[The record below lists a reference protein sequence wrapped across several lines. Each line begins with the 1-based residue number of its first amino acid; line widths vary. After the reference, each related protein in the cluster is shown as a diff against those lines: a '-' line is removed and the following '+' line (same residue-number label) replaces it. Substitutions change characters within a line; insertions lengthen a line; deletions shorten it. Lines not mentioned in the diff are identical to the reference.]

1 MADQYTTVE
10 SLRLHWPAMPTT
22 LTEAQVNKKIEEAA
36 IEINGLYPTIEER
49 ITAGTLN
56 RPVVEL
62 VSNRMVK
69 RALSVNEDVPENTN
83 SVTAQTGPFTGT
95 LTFANPEGNMYL
107 SKADRR
113 LLDPA
118 RANGPKKAF
127 TIHPGGWHF

>member
-1 MADQYTTVE
+1 MADQYSTVE
-10 SLRLHWPAMPTT
+10 SLKLHWPAMSTT
-22 LTEAQVNKKIEEAA
+22 LTDAQVTRKIEEAA

-49 ITAGTLN
+49 IAAGTLS

-62 VSNRMVK
+62 VTNRMVK

-83 SVTAQTGPFTGT
+83 SMTAQTGPFTGT
-95 LTFANPEGNMYL
+95 LTFSNPEGNMYL

-118 RANGPKKAF
+118 RAKGPSKAF
-127 TIHPGGWHF
+127 TIRPGGF